1 MHFVPDSQ
9 QQWVTFVTEAA
20 IGLPRS
26 DRESLTELISGLPFE
41 LTMMQLSRILGELQP
56 IRLDAHAQLALAH
69 AVFHQHD
76 LMEPIGAFIEGSQR
90 RIVFGEQNLTAL
102 QRLLVL
108 RGTDDAEPR
117 LPQHQTGSTGALQG
131 LGRPL
136 PLRLA
141 ARPRSA
147 QRRVQPLGG
156 CSRWRH

>member
-26 DRESLTELISGLPFE
+26 DRESITELISGLPFE

-76 LMEPIGAFIEGSQR
+76 LMERIGAFIEGGQR
-90 RIVFGEQNLTAL
+90 RIMFGEQNLTAL
-102 QRLLVL
+102 QRLSTRRPSSAL
-108 RGTDDAEPR
+108 RGGPFGVE
-117 LPQHQTGSTGALQG
+117 HGSHG
-131 LGRPL
+131 GRVT
-136 PLRLA
+136 RSVC
-141 ARPRSA
+141 RP
-147 QRRVQPLGG
+147 
-156 CSRWRH
+156 